1 MKEHFRKL
9 KKWKGKVACLFLAL
23 LILILPVGC
32 GGSAE
37 DTSDTKTYTPREELT
52 VGCLIGEEYFYFKDE
67 LFAAAAELEDM
78 GVITGFDPNASY
90 ETTRDVWNAMALSQ
104 SSGETEFHFLGREFF
119 NYDEMSEDQIDAM
132 LTDDTIDL
140 MMVFGTA
147 AGKLLTENADRI
159 SYDYMVFGAT
169 DPISSGIVAGVDERY
184 NDKSYAQVD
193 TRRITRQIEGA
204 YELFE
209 FQDIGVVYEDNDA
222 AYSYSGIGQLEAAAA
237 EHGFTIHTRHVVE
250 SAGEADDER
259 YYSELKAAY
268 DDLQDEIDALYIT
281 TATIDSAM
289 LPELLK
295 DLHEAGIVTIAESS
309 ASQVEMGALMH
320 ISLAD
325 STEEGQFFGHVL
337 AEYAAGKPITE
348 IGQVFEFTP
357 KIYFNR
363 ETIEKIGVRLPLEM
377 YLVADTIYPE
387 EVSAE

>member
-1 MKEHFRKL
+1 M
-9 KKWKGKVACLFLAL
+9 AAL
-23 LILILPVGC
+23 LVSMLLGAC
-32 GGSAE
+32 GTSGEGAAE
-37 DTSDTKTYTPREELT
+37 SRTYTPRESLT
-52 VGCLIGEEYFYFKDE
+52 LGCLIGEEYFYFKDE
-67 LFAAAAELEDM
+67 LFAAASELEEM
-78 GVITGFDPNASY
+78 GVISGFDINAEY
-90 ETTRDVWNAMALSQ
+90 ETTQDVWEALSA
-104 SSGETEFHFLGREFF
+104 SESMGETKYTFSGGEFY
-119 NYDEMSEDQIDAM
+119 NYDEMSEDEVAAM
-132 LTDDTIDL
+132 LGDSSIDL

-147 AGKLLTENADRI
+147 AGKLLTQNADQI

-169 DPISSGIVAGVDERY
+169 DPISSGIVAGVEERY

-237 EHGFTIHTRHVVE
+237 EHGFQIHTRHVVE
-250 SAGEADDER
+250 SAGPEDDDR
-259 YYSELKAAY
+259 YYSDLKAAY

-289 LPELLK
+289 LPMLLK
-295 DLHEAGIVTIAESS
+295 DLNQAGVITIAESS
-309 ASQVEMGALMH
+309 ESQVEMGALMH

-337 AEYAAGKPITE
+337 AEYAAGTPITE

-363 ETIEKIGVRLPLEM
+363 ETIEETGTALPLEM

-387 EVSAE
+387 GGA